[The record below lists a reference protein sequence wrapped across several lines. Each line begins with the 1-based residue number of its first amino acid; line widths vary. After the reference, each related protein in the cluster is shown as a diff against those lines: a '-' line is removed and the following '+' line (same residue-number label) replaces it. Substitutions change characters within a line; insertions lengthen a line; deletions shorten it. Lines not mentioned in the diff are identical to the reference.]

1 MFISSLITPLI
12 LLVLY
17 STFLKNIYDD
27 SFRGA
32 LKSAGASIS
41 DSIINGCV
49 GGQLVSSLLA
59 VSCVTVA
66 FCSNLLMIRDKV
78 SGAKRDLT
86 VAPLKSGTMAL
97 GYYVATIMS
106 SLIICLVAA
115 GACFFLPCGNRL
127 VYHRDRSFVYNT
139 RHIPVGDVWHGA
151 VVMHKLSAFDRR
163 SGVGGGYHRK
173 LGLWLYMRRLYADIQ
188 FRYGA

>member
-1 MFISSLITPLI
+1 MTGLGTLIKRNTKLYFKDRGLFFSSLITPVI

-17 STFLKNIYDD
+17 AAFLKNVYDD
-27 SFRGA
+27 SFRSA
-32 LKSAGASIS
+32 LEAAGASVS
-41 DSIINGCV
+41 DAVINGCV
-49 GGQLVSSLLA
+49 GGQLISSILA

-115 GACFFLPCGNRL
+115 GACFFYLAATGWYITVTDLCTRCHPD
-127 VYHRDRSFVYNT
+127 VFWSHRAT
-139 RHIPVGDVWHGA
+139 
-151 VVMHKLSAFDRR
+151 
-163 SGVGGGYHRK
+163 GGERGS
-173 LGLWLYMRRLYADIQ
+173 LAGMIALTE
-188 FRYGA
+188 